1 MATGKSLL
9 VSKAAWASILLLLV
23 VFTFEGIHRGAGAHS
38 PTLTGESLR
47 WEEVSGS
54 LSDGDLAF
62 RTGRDMMSR
71 LVLSQGDSSR
81 FSHVGI
87 LLKQES
93 DLAVIHALPR
103 DGRFQGGVV
112 IEPLRVFAAS
122 DNASDI
128 GFYRVKGIN
137 TDARN
142 SVREYVLRQI
152 GKPFDYDFLMSEDE
166 KIYCTELVLKAFAAA
181 GIGIAKSMPNVQVM
195 LIKEPVNPP
204 DYLRRL
210 PQMEAIVP
218 GPAVHTDA
226 AR

>member
-1 MATGKSLL
+1 
-9 VSKAAWASILLLLV
+9 
-23 VFTFEGIHRGAGAHS
+23 
-38 PTLTGESLR
+38 
-47 WEEVSGS
+47 
-54 LSDGDLAF
+54 
-62 RTGRDMMSR
+62 MSR

-93 DLAVIHALPR
+93 GLVVVHALPR
-103 DGRFQGGVV
+103 DGESPGGVV

-137 TDARN
+137 ADARN
-142 SVREYVLRQI
+142 IIREFVLHQL
-152 GKPFDYDFLMSEDE
+152 GKPFDDDFLMSEDE
-166 KIYCTELVLKAFAAA
+166 KMYCTELVLKALAAA
-181 GIGIAKSMPNVQVM
+181 GMSVTTSMPHIQVM
-195 LIKEPVNPP
+195 LIEEPVEPP

-210 PQMEAIVP
+210 SQMEAIAP
-218 GPAVHTDA
+218 NPAVNTDA